1 VIAPARLAAYEALR
15 AVNSRAADL
24 PAALARGRSA
34 LRDERDR
41 ALAGE
46 IVTGT
51 LRWQGAFDRVI
62 SVFSGRPLDRLDP
75 EVLNIL
81 RLTLFQLLHLDRVP
95 ASAAV
100 NDAVQ
105 LTRKAGKSSSASFV
119 NAILRRTSRERARLP
134 LPPRA
139 PGDAAAELDYL
150 ETTLSHPRWLIE
162 RWRDRYGFEAA
173 EAWCLFN
180 NTPAALTLRANRLH
194 VTRESLAEA
203 LHAAGVE
210 TTPTRFA
217 PDGLVVRRGNPLG
230 SDLEFPIHGHPTD
243 RHSRSD
249 PTTGRGSDLE
259 FAERHSARSGKSRSD
274 PWFVVQDEAS
284 QLVAVIARAT
294 AGERVLDACAA
305 PGGKTTAMA
314 ADMGDRGLLIASDVR
329 PKRVRL
335 LAETV
340 RNAGA
345 RCVRVVQA
353 DATQPLPFADDF
365 DLVLIDAPCS
375 GLGTLRRDPDIK
387 WRRSPDEFPA
397 LASLQLRILTS
408 AAAVVRTGGRI
419 LYSTC
424 SSETEEND
432 EVVQRFLT
440 AHSAFRASPLQFPPA
455 HELAGPD
462 GYFRTLPFRD
472 SLEAFFA
479 AALVKAG

>member
-1 VIAPARLAAYEALR
+1 MIAPARLAAYEALR

-24 PAALARGRSA
+24 PAALARARSG

-46 IVTGT
+46 IATGT
-51 LRWQGAFDRVI
+51 LRWQAAFDRVI
-62 SVFSGRPLDRLDP
+62 GVFSGRPLDRLDP
-75 EVLNIL
+75 EVVDIL

-105 LTRKAGKSSSASFV
+105 LTRKVGKSSSASFV
-119 NAILRRTSRERARLP
+119 NAILRRASRERARLP
-134 LPPRA
+134 LPAREA
-139 PGDAAAELDYL
+139 GDPTAELDYL
-150 ETTLSHPRWLIE
+150 ETTLSHPRWLVG

-173 EAWCLFN
+173 EAWCRFN
-180 NTPAALTLRANRLH
+180 NAAASLTLRANRLR

-203 LHAAGVE
+203 LRAAAVE

-217 PDGLVVRRGNPLG
+217 PDGLVVRSGNPLDRSG
-230 SDLEFPIHGHPTD
+230 SDLDFPLGCDIGFTRPAA
-243 RHSRSD
+243 
-249 PTTGRGSDLE
+249 PA
-259 FAERHSARSGKSRSD
+259 FGKSRSD
-274 PWFVVQDEAS
+274 PNGKSRSDPRFVVQDEAS
-284 QLVAVIARAT
+284 QLVGVMARAT

-314 ADMGDRGLLIASDVR
+314 ADMGDQGLLVASDVR

-335 LAETV
+335 LADAV
-340 RNAGA
+340 GSAGA
-345 RCVRVVQA
+345 QCVRVIQA
-353 DATQPLPFADDF
+353 NAAQALPFSDVF

-387 WRRSPDEFPA
+387 WRRSPEEFPA

-408 AAAVVRTGGRI
+408 AAAVVRPGGRI

-424 SSETEEND
+424 SSELEEND
-432 EVVQRFLT
+432 EVVERFLA
-440 AHSAFRASPLQFPPA
+440 AHPRFRGAALQFPIAP
-455 HELAGPD
+455 ELVGQD

-472 SLEAFFA
+472 GLEAFFA
-479 AALVKAG
+479 ASLLKAE

>member
-1 VIAPARLAAYEALR
+1 MIAPARLAAYEALR
-15 AVNSRAADL
+15 AVNGRAADL
-24 PAALARGRSA
+24 PAALARVRSG

-62 SVFSGRPLDRLDP
+62 GVLSGRPLDRLDP
-75 EVLNIL
+75 EVLDIL
-81 RLTLFQLLHLDRVP
+81 RLTVFQLLHLDRVP

-119 NAILRRTSRERARLP
+119 NAVLRRASRQRAGLP
-134 LPPRA
+134 LPPRTV
-139 PGDAAAELDYL
+139 GDAAAELDYL
-150 ETTLSHPRWLIE
+150 ETTLSHPRWLVE

-173 EAWCLFN
+173 EAWCRFN
-180 NTPAALTLRANRLH
+180 NSPAALTLRANRLQ

-230 SDLEFPIHGHPTD
+230 SDLEFPAHGDLID
-243 RHSRSD
+243 RN
-249 PTTGRGSDLE
+249 
-259 FAERHSARSGKSRSD
+259 SRSD

-284 QLVAVIARAT
+284 QLVAVVARAT
-294 AGERVLDACAA
+294 AGQRVLDACAA

-345 RCVRVVQA
+345 RCVRVIQA
-353 DATQPLPFADDF
+353 NAAQPLPFADVF

-408 AAAVVRTGGRI
+408 AAAVVRGGGRI

-424 SSETEEND
+424 SSEIEEND
-432 EVVQRFLT
+432 EVVERFLT
-440 AHSAFRASPLQFPPA
+440 AHPGFRLSPLQFPAAP
-455 HELAGPD
+455 ELVGSD

-472 SLEAFFA
+472 GLEAFFA
-479 AALVKAG
+479 AALARQP